1 LGYTTGM
8 YTISKRGHGF
18 KLKQK
23 GDIWIGNQIEYAP
36 AMGGQNADQSVES
49 HKFDLVGVLKL
60 HTF

>member
-1 LGYTTGM
+1 M